1 MPTDVFSALHRSPI
15 EFAAELRLAAA
26 VKLYEMGTVS
36 QEKAAEIANLSRTEF
51 LISLGKYGVSPF
63 QEVL

>member
-1 MPTDVFSALHRSPI
+1 
-15 EFAAELRLAAA
+15 
-26 VKLYEMGTVS
+26 MGTVS
-36 QEKAAEIANLSRTEF
+36 QEKAAEIENLSRTEF